1 MTIVVSGVAVDDE
14 MADRIERHRAERPA
28 TFTTLEAPHDL
39 VGAVESIADD
49 AIVIIDCI
57 TVWLSNRMVDG
68 AGQNQLDDDIAALV
82 ALISTRPGDT
92 LVVSNEV
99 GMGIVPMNAMAREF
113 RDIQGR
119 ANAALAS
126 GLDEAV
132 LMVAGRA
139 LPLSDPSQIWLDLS

>member
-1 MTIVVSGVAVDDE
+1 MVSGVAIDDE
-14 MADRIERHRAERPA
+14 MADRIERHKQDRPA
-28 TFTTLEAPHDL
+28 AFTTVEAPHDL
-39 VGAVESIADD
+39 IGAVETVGDGE
-49 AIVIIDCI
+49 IVIIDCI

-68 AGQNQLDDDIAALV
+68 AGQEQLDDEIAGLV
-82 ALISTRPGDT
+82 ALISTRSRHT

-119 ANAALAS
+119 ANAALAA
-126 GLDEAV
+126 GLDDAV

-139 LPLSDPSQIWLDLS
+139 LPLGDPAELWSDLS